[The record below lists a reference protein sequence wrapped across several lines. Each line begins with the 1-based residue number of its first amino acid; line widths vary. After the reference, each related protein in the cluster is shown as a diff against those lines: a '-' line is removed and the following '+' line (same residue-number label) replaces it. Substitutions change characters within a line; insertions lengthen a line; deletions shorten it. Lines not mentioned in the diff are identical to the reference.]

1 MVTTGA
7 SLLAVVRVVVPAVL
21 VVLVVVVEAIVVMI
35 GASASFATPIGYQT
49 NLMVQ
54 APGGYRFVDF
64 IKIGLPLGLLTG
76 IVTITAV
83 WFQMPTSEFLP

>member
-1 MVTTGA
+1 
-7 SLLAVVRVVVPAVL
+7 
-21 VVLVVVVEAIVVMI
+21 
-35 GASASFATPIGYQT
+35 
-49 NLMVQ
+49 MVQ